1 MAAMGGGMN
10 NWMNNPFVYLVWMMF
25 ANRMWG
31 GEQNC
36 NPAIQ
41 AQIDSLRNQI
51 ADNQN
56 SNLLMDA
63 VHGNTAAITQLA
75 GNLNCDFNALNGAIC
90 DVRGGV
96 DRLSGQVGFSA
107 ERVINS
113 VSQGNL
119 QMIQALK
126 AGNIVL
132 STSSEALIKE
142 VNAICNDAKEKLA
155 NRDYYQMVVDKT
167 PELLVAL
174 NPALKKEQETET
186 RLKAV
191 EGSVQE
197 VKDLVKTLVEKLS

>member
-1 MAAMGGGMN
+1 MQFKDIKQGQQVFILDKSEMA
-10 NWMNNPFVYLVWMMF
+10 
-25 ANRMWG
+25 
-31 GEQNC
+31 
-36 NPAIQ
+36 I
-41 AQIDSLRNQI
+41 NQ
-51 ADNQN
+51 
-56 SNLLMDA
+56 
-63 VHGNTAAITQLA
+63 GK
-75 GNLNCDFNALNGAIC
+75 
-90 DVRGGV
+90 
-96 DRLSGQVGFSA
+96 
-107 ERVINS
+107 VINNVYHVDSNNSYGS
-113 VSQGNL
+113 VFTQQSNTICRDVTIEIGGKSSVYVIPEL
-119 QMIQALK
+119 LETTK

-167 PELLVAL
+167 PELLVTL

>member
-1 MAAMGGGMN
+1 MQFKDIKQGQSVFILDKSEMA
-10 NWMNNPFVYLVWMMF
+10 
-25 ANRMWG
+25 
-31 GEQNC
+31 
-36 NPAIQ
+36 I
-41 AQIDSLRNQI
+41 NQ
-51 ADNQN
+51 
-56 SNLLMDA
+56 
-63 VHGNTAAITQLA
+63 GK
-75 GNLNCDFNALNGAIC
+75 
-90 DVRGGV
+90 
-96 DRLSGQVGFSA
+96 
-107 ERVINS
+107 VINNVYHVDSNNNNYGS
-113 VSQGNL
+113 VFTQQSNTIYRDVTIEIGGKSSVYVIPEL
-119 QMIQALK
+119 LETTK

-167 PELLVAL
+167 PELLVTL

>member
-1 MAAMGGGMN
+1 MQFKDIKQGQQVFILDKSEMA
-10 NWMNNPFVYLVWMMF
+10 
-25 ANRMWG
+25 
-31 GEQNC
+31 
-36 NPAIQ
+36 I
-41 AQIDSLRNQI
+41 NQ
-51 ADNQN
+51 
-56 SNLLMDA
+56 
-63 VHGNTAAITQLA
+63 GK
-75 GNLNCDFNALNGAIC
+75 
-90 DVRGGV
+90 
-96 DRLSGQVGFSA
+96 
-107 ERVINS
+107 VINNVYHVDSNNNNYGS
-113 VSQGNL
+113 VFTQQSNTIYRDVTIEIGGKSSVYVIPEL
-119 QMIQALK
+119 LETTK

-167 PELLVAL
+167 PELLVTL

>member
-1 MAAMGGGMN
+1 MQFKDIKQSQPVFILDKSEMA
-10 NWMNNPFVYLVWMMF
+10 
-25 ANRMWG
+25 
-31 GEQNC
+31 
-36 NPAIQ
+36 I
-41 AQIDSLRNQI
+41 NQ
-51 ADNQN
+51 
-56 SNLLMDA
+56 
-63 VHGNTAAITQLA
+63 GK
-75 GNLNCDFNALNGAIC
+75 
-90 DVRGGV
+90 
-96 DRLSGQVGFSA
+96 
-107 ERVINS
+107 VINNVYHVDSNNNNYGS
-113 VSQGNL
+113 VFTQQSNTIYRDVTIEIGGKSSVYVIPEL
-119 QMIQALK
+119 LETTK

-167 PELLVAL
+167 PELLVTL

>member
-1 MAAMGGGMN
+1 MQFKDIKQGQPVFILDKSEMA
-10 NWMNNPFVYLVWMMF
+10 
-25 ANRMWG
+25 
-31 GEQNC
+31 
-36 NPAIQ
+36 I
-41 AQIDSLRNQI
+41 NQ
-51 ADNQN
+51 
-56 SNLLMDA
+56 
-63 VHGNTAAITQLA
+63 GK
-75 GNLNCDFNALNGAIC
+75 
-90 DVRGGV
+90 
-96 DRLSGQVGFSA
+96 
-107 ERVINS
+107 VINNVYHVDSNNNNYGS
-113 VSQGNL
+113 VFTQQSNTIYRDVTIEISGKSSVYVIPEL
-119 QMIQALK
+119 LETTK

-167 PELLVAL
+167 PELLVTL

>member
-1 MAAMGGGMN
+1 MQFKDIKQGQPVFILDKSEMA
-10 NWMNNPFVYLVWMMF
+10 
-25 ANRMWG
+25 
-31 GEQNC
+31 
-36 NPAIQ
+36 I
-41 AQIDSLRNQI
+41 NQ
-51 ADNQN
+51 
-56 SNLLMDA
+56 
-63 VHGNTAAITQLA
+63 GK
-75 GNLNCDFNALNGAIC
+75 
-90 DVRGGV
+90 
-96 DRLSGQVGFSA
+96 
-107 ERVINS
+107 VINNVYHVDSNNNNYGSAFTQQSNTIYRDVTIEIGGKSS
-113 VSQGNL
+113 VYVIPEL
-119 QMIQALK
+119 LETTK

-167 PELLVAL
+167 PELLVTL

>member
-1 MAAMGGGMN
+1 MQFKDIKQGQPVFILDKSEMA
-10 NWMNNPFVYLVWMMF
+10 
-25 ANRMWG
+25 
-31 GEQNC
+31 
-36 NPAIQ
+36 I
-41 AQIDSLRNQI
+41 NQ
-51 ADNQN
+51 
-56 SNLLMDA
+56 
-63 VHGNTAAITQLA
+63 GK
-75 GNLNCDFNALNGAIC
+75 
-90 DVRGGV
+90 
-96 DRLSGQVGFSA
+96 
-107 ERVINS
+107 VINNVYHVDSNNNSYGS
-113 VSQGNL
+113 VFTQQSNTIYRDVTIEIGGKSSVYVIPEL
-119 QMIQALK
+119 LETTK

-167 PELLVAL
+167 PELLVTL

>member
-1 MAAMGGGMN
+1 MQFKDIKQGQLVFILDKSEMA
-10 NWMNNPFVYLVWMMF
+10 
-25 ANRMWG
+25 
-31 GEQNC
+31 
-36 NPAIQ
+36 I
-41 AQIDSLRNQI
+41 NQ
-51 ADNQN
+51 
-56 SNLLMDA
+56 
-63 VHGNTAAITQLA
+63 GK
-75 GNLNCDFNALNGAIC
+75 
-90 DVRGGV
+90 
-96 DRLSGQVGFSA
+96 
-107 ERVINS
+107 VINNVYHVDSNNNNYGS
-113 VSQGNL
+113 VFTQQSNTIYRDVTIEIGGKSSVYVIPEL
-119 QMIQALK
+119 LETTK

-167 PELLVAL
+167 PELLVTL

>member
-1 MAAMGGGMN
+1 MADTIEKI
-10 NWMNNPFVYLVWMMF
+10 Y
-25 ANRMWG
+25 
-31 GEQNC
+31 C
-36 NPAIQ
+36 T
-41 AQIDSLRNQI
+41 DSR
-51 ADNQN
+51 DND
-56 SNLLMDA
+56 L
-63 VHGNTAAITQLA
+63 AAILA
-75 GNLNCDFNALNGAIC
+75 ATKNNDPAT
-90 DVRGGV
+90 
-96 DRLSGQVGFSA
+96 
-107 ERVINS
+107 
-113 VSQGNL
+113 
-119 QMIQALK
+119 MITTK

-167 PELLVAL
+167 PELLVTL

>member
-1 MAAMGGGMN
+1 MA
-10 NWMNNPFVYLVWMMF
+10 
-25 ANRMWG
+25 
-31 GEQNC
+31 
-36 NPAIQ
+36 I
-41 AQIDSLRNQI
+41 NQ
-51 ADNQN
+51 
-56 SNLLMDA
+56 
-63 VHGNTAAITQLA
+63 GK
-75 GNLNCDFNALNGAIC
+75 
-90 DVRGGV
+90 
-96 DRLSGQVGFSA
+96 
-107 ERVINS
+107 VINNVYHVDSNNNNYGS
-113 VSQGNL
+113 VFTQQSNTIYRDVTIEIGGKSSVYVIPEL
-119 QMIQALK
+119 LETTK

-167 PELLVAL
+167 PELLVTL

>member
-1 MAAMGGGMN
+1 MQFKDIKQGQPVFILDKSEMA
-10 NWMNNPFVYLVWMMF
+10 
-25 ANRMWG
+25 
-31 GEQNC
+31 
-36 NPAIQ
+36 I
-41 AQIDSLRNQI
+41 NQ
-51 ADNQN
+51 
-56 SNLLMDA
+56 
-63 VHGNTAAITQLA
+63 GK
-75 GNLNCDFNALNGAIC
+75 
-90 DVRGGV
+90 
-96 DRLSGQVGFSA
+96 
-107 ERVINS
+107 VINNVYHVDSNNNNYGS
-113 VSQGNL
+113 VFTQQSNTIYRDVTIEIGSKSSVYVIPEL
-119 QMIQALK
+119 LETTK

-167 PELLVAL
+167 PELLVTL

>member
-1 MAAMGGGMN
+1 MQRCYTIEIGGKSS
-10 NWMNNPFVYLVWMMF
+10 VYVIP
-25 ANRMWG
+25 
-31 GEQNC
+31 E
-36 NPAIQ
+36 
-41 AQIDSLRNQI
+41 
-51 ADNQN
+51 
-56 SNLLMDA
+56 LLE
-63 VHGNTAAITQLA
+63 TT
-75 GNLNCDFNALNGAIC
+75 
-90 DVRGGV
+90 
-96 DRLSGQVGFSA
+96 
-107 ERVINS
+107 
-113 VSQGNL
+113 
-119 QMIQALK
+119 K

-167 PELLVAL
+167 PELLVTL